1 LTRLLPRLL
10 LLVAIVVA
18 SSTVAAQTK
27 GADGN
32 ANIIRWAKGKIE
44 YRVLST
50 GERNGEEDWYLT
62 VHPDG
67 SRTMRAVNRLDNVD
81 FHRSVILRVEENFRP
96 LEVMATYWIRGAWA
110 GSGLFTIDDNVLEA
124 VANTPNGRLTQRL
137 AVPKNFSVIPHP
149 LSTNSWQTWHYDK
162 ARGGDQP
169 TTVYDMDALADRS
182 GSLLGRLSTQNVRF
196 IGSETLTTPAGTFLT
211 DHFRIGDG
219 VELYVTGPDA
229 LMVKFVWTAADREY
243 ILIALESSD

>member
-1 LTRLLPRLL
+1 MTRLLPRLL

-62 VHPDG
+62 VHPDC

-81 FHRSVILRVEENFRP
+81 CNRTL
-96 LEVMATYWIRGAWA
+96 
-110 GSGLFTIDDNVLEA
+110 
-124 VANTPNGRLTQRL
+124 
-137 AVPKNFSVIPHP
+137 
-149 LSTNSWQTWHYDK
+149 
-162 ARGGDQP
+162 
-169 TTVYDMDALADRS
+169 
-182 GSLLGRLSTQNVRF
+182 SLLV
-196 IGSETLTTPAGTFLT
+196 A
-211 DHFRIGDG
+211 
-219 VELYVTGPDA
+219 
-229 LMVKFVWTAADREY
+229 
-243 ILIALESSD
+243 

>member
-1 LTRLLPRLL
+1 MTRLLPRLL

-169 TTVYDMDALADRS
+169 TTVYDMDARADRS